1 MQDERIAITA
11 FREGEEGVIHAV
23 SGGRGLTSRLAGM
36 GVAPGARG
44 KAAGWELLKAGVRH
58 LKGRGPANIS
68 LTVDSE
74 NRPARRIYERAGF
87 RHGFDLFWY
96 ELRLV

>member
-36 GVAPGARG
+36 GVAPGAR
-44 KAAGWELLKAGVRH
+44 VRVTH
-58 LKGRGPANIS
+58 NKIGRAS
-68 LTVDSE
+68 C
-74 NRPARRIYERAGF
+74 RERVY
-87 RHGFDLFWY
+87 HP
-96 ELRLV
+96 V